1 MNRVIDV
8 DASVATV
15 DAIGDLFRQSMR
27 RLASAVSIVACECDE
42 DWFGLSATSVTSLSM
57 EPPSLLVCLNRSAS
71 LTPMLHQDKP
81 FSVNL
86 LDRRHQNVSNA
97 FGSSSLRAERFRD
110 GGWQLSE
117 RGVPVMAE
125 AIASIECD
133 VGKLVE
139 YGSHII
145 VIGEVRHVRIGEG
158 VDPLIYCNGKYQ

>member
-1 MNRVIDV
+1 MNKLIDADV
-8 DASVATV
+8 PAAAV

-71 LTPMLHQDKP
+71 LTPMLQRDKP

>member
-27 RLASAVSIVACECDE
+27 RLASAVSIVACESDGE
-42 DWFGLSATSVTSLSM
+42 WFGLSATSVTSLSM

>member
-1 MNRVIDV
+1 M
-8 DASVATV
+8 S
-15 DAIGDLFRQSMR
+15 R

-71 LTPMLHQDKP
+71 LTPMLRQDKP

-86 LDRRHQNVSNA
+86 LDRRHQHVSNA

-117 RGVPVMAE
+117 LGVPVMAE
-125 AIASIECD
+125 AIASVECD
-133 VGKLVE
+133 VGRLVE

-158 VDPLIYCNGKYQ
+158 VDPLIYCDGKYQ

>member
-145 VIGEVRHVRIGEG
+145 VIGEVHHVRIGEG

>member
-8 DASVATV
+8 DASVAAV

-27 RLASAVSIVACECDE
+27 RLASAVSIVACESDGEWC
-42 DWFGLSATSVTSLSM
+42 GLSATSVTSLSM
-57 EPPSLLVCLNRSAS
+57 EPPSLLVCLNITAS
-71 LTPMLHQDKP
+71 LTPMMIEGKS

-86 LDRRHQNVSNA
+86 LDRRHQHVSNV

-110 GGWQLSE
+110 GGWELSE

-125 AIASIECD
+125 AVASVECD
-133 VGKLVE
+133 VGRLIE

-145 VIGEVRHVRIGEG
+145 VIGQVCHVRIGEG

>member
-1 MNRVIDV
+1 MNKLIDADV
-8 DASVATV
+8 PAAAV

-42 DWFGLSATSVTSLSM
+42 DWFGLSATSVTSPSM
-57 EPPSLLVCLNRSAS
+57 EPPSLLVRHNRSAS

-110 GGWQLSE
+110 GDWQLSE

>member
-1 MNRVIDV
+1 MNKLIDA
-8 DASVATV
+8 DATAAGVN
-15 DAIGDLFRQSMR
+15 AIGDLFRQSMR
-27 RLASAVSIVACECDE
+27 RLASAASIVACECNE

-57 EPPSLLVCLNRSAS
+57 GQPSLLVCLNRSAS
-71 LTPMLHQDKP
+71 LAPMLHQDKP

-86 LDRRHQNVSNA
+86 LDRRHQHVSNA

-110 GGWQLSE
+110 GGWQLLE

-125 AIASIECD
+125 AIASVECD
-133 VGKLVE
+133 VDGLVE
-139 YGSHII
+139 FGSHII

>member
-8 DASVATV
+8 DASVAAV

-27 RLASAVSIVACECDE
+27 RLASAVSIVACESDGE
-42 DWFGLSATSVTSLSM
+42 WFGLSATSVTSLSM

-97 FGSSSLRAERFRD
+97 FGSSSLRAKRFRD
-110 GGWQLSE
+110 GGWQLSA

-145 VIGEVRHVRIGEG
+145 VIGEVRQVRIGEG

>member
-8 DASVATV
+8 DASVAAV

-27 RLASAVSIVACECDE
+27 RLASAVSIVACESDGE
-42 DWFGLSATSVTSLSM
+42 WFGLSATSVTSLSM
-57 EPPSLLVCLNRSAS
+57 EPPSLLVCLNSTAS
-71 LTPMLHQDKP
+71 LTPMMIEGKS

-86 LDRRHQNVSNA
+86 LDRRHQHVSNV

-110 GGWQLSE
+110 GGWELSE

-125 AIASIECD
+125 AVASVECD
-133 VGKLVE
+133 VGRLIE

>member
-1 MNRVIDV
+1 MNKLIDADV
-8 DASVATV
+8 PAAAV

-145 VIGEVRHVRIGEG
+145 VIGEVRQVRIGEG

>member
-1 MNRVIDV
+1 MNKLIDADV
-8 DASVATV
+8 PAAAV

>member
-145 VIGEVRHVRIGEG
+145 VSVKCAMSGLGRAWT
-158 VDPLIYCNGKYQ
+158 L

>member
-1 MNRVIDV
+1 MNKLIDADV
-8 DASVATV
+8 PAAAV

-110 GGWQLSE
+110 GDWQLSE

-158 VDPLIYCNGKYQ
+158 ADPLIYCNGKYQ

>member
-1 MNRVIDV
+1 MNKLIDADV
-8 DASVATV
+8 PAAAV

-110 GGWQLSE
+110 GDWQLSE